1 MNIDD
6 TMQATSLSGLTNSN
20 VGNYSTSFVE
30 DPLINLLV
38 IPVLIILVLVIL
50 VLVILILVLV
60 ILVLAILV
68 ILVKANNKVDV
79 LKL

>member
-30 DPLINLLV
+30 DTLINLLV
-38 IPVLIILVLVIL
+38 ILVLIILVLIM
-50 VLVILILVLV
+50 LVLV
-60 ILVLAILV
+60 ILVILVLV